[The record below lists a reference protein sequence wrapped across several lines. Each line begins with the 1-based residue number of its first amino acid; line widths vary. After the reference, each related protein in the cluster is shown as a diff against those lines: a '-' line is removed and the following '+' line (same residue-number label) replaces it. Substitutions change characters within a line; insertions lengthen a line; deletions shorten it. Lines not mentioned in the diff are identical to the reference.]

1 MAKLTKLQRMIKIA
15 RLYFEENLTQDEI
28 AKKMKISVPQV
39 SRIITAAKD
48 QGYVKTF
55 VVDPFS
61 EANDIKKQII
71 STFNLKDARIVES
84 RKNDARMTESNAA
97 QAAADYLLG
106 ILQTNDIVSL
116 AFSNITSKIHSF
128 LPKMHME
135 NVSFVQPTGAVFEHV
150 QGYLNDT
157 VRETSSMLDAY
168 YYYLP
173 APTIVQDKNTRD
185 TLHEDPIIKW
195 VLNKAYNANIAMYSA
210 VEPSKHSEYMAQT
223 YLPSH
228 LMSEL
233 KISGAVGD
241 IFGHFIDIEGNIV
254 DNELEQRIIGM
265 PISELTKKDYS
276 ICISTGEDSAQA
288 IYAALAGNYLNVL
301 ITDAVT
307 ARKVIEIDSELKR

>member
-1 MAKLTKLQRMIKIA
+1 MAKPSKLQRMIKIA
-15 RLYFEENLTQDEI
+15 RLYFEDNLTQDEI
-28 AKKMKISVPQV
+28 AKKMKISIPQV

-61 EANDIKKQII
+61 EANDIRKQITY
-71 STFNLKDARIVES
+71 TFNLKDSRIVES
-84 RKNDARMTESNAA
+84 RINDTRVTESNAA
-97 QAAADYLLG
+97 QATADYLLG

-116 AFSNITSKIHSF
+116 AFSNITSKIHNF

-157 VRETSSMLDAY
+157 VRETSNMLDAY

-173 APTIVQDKNTRD
+173 APAMVQDKHTKD
-185 TLHEDPIIKW
+185 TLHQDPIIKW
-195 VLNKAYNANIAMYSA
+195 VIDKAHNANIALYSA
-210 VEPSKHSEYMAQT
+210 VQPSMQSEYMKNK
-223 YLPSH
+223 YLTPNF
-228 LMSEL
+228 MDEL
-233 KISGAVGD
+233 RKAGAVAD
-241 IFGHFIDIEGNIV
+241 IFGHFIDINGIIV
-254 DNELEQRIIGM
+254 NTDIEERTIGM

-276 ICISTGEDSAQA
+276 ICISTGEENAEA
-288 IYAALAGNYLNVL
+288 IYAALAGNYCNVL

-307 ARKVIEIDSELKR
+307 ARKVIEISEMHNN